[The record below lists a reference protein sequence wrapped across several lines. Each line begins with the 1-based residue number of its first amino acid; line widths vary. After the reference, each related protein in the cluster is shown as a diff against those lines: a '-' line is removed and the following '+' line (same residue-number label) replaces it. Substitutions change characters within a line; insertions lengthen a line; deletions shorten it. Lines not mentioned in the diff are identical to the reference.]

1 MSPEICLTQPISA
14 PRSRIW
20 RACSSARGMTA
31 WQADEASGELEAG
44 SMLELRWPALGVE
57 LSLGVLEVVP
67 ERRIVLAKGATRVVL
82 ELDDGGVALTHSGVG
97 DGDEREGV
105 SSSWQLSL
113 GLLMH
118 YCESHPESSRSVRWL
133 MRPARTNTDTAHVF
147 FTDRDAL
154 ASWLG
159 RGDGVGA
166 AGTRFSLDLGAGET
180 MTGRVLSH
188 APGRDVAL
196 SWEQDDHSVVV
207 LRTLPQPFEPGVR
220 LVVLSYSRWG
230 EKPAVEARLGLLEA
244 AHHRLIR
251 VLDGERSA

>member
-1 MSPEICLTQPISA
+1 
-14 PRSRIW
+14 
-20 RACSSARGMTA
+20 MTG
-31 WQADEASGELEAG
+31 WQADEASGEVAAG

-67 ERRIVLAKGATRVVL
+67 ERRVVLAKGATRVVL
-82 ELDDGGVALTHSGVG
+82 ELDDHGVSLTHTGVG

-118 YCESHPESSRSVRWL
+118 HCETHADSARNVRWL

-147 FTDRDAL
+147 FTDPDAL
-154 ASWLG
+154 ATWLG
-159 RGDGVGA
+159 RGSGLGA
-166 AGTRFSLDLGAGET
+166 AGSRFRLDLGAGET
-180 MTGRVLSH
+180 MSGRVLSH
-188 APGRDVAL
+188 APGRDLAL
-196 SWEQDDHSVVV
+196 SWDEDDQSAVV

-230 EKPAVEARLGLLEA
+230 ERPATEARLGLLEA